1 MHYHSVNHNA
11 GSARAMDVSTFEDL
25 IDRLGDEPSQWPDDQ
40 RLAAEELLASS
51 AEARALLEEAR
62 ALRVALAAPPVRAP
76 AGLADR
82 IVAAARRLTGEPT
95 ASQPEQKIAED
106 AVERARPGK
115 VLPALLLASLLLPA
129 LAASA
134 LLTAEPDS
142 EAAVILPVT

>member
-1 MHYHSVNHNA
+1 
-11 GSARAMDVSTFEDL
+11 MDVSTFEDL

-82 IVAAARRLTGEPT
+82 IIAAARRLTGEPT